1 MKMAKRPRYV
11 DPDCALTLAEGLA
24 EFAACYPDLLP
35 AEDPALREFIRAH
48 DSCHVLFGLTTS
60 IEDEAL
66 ADTWTLVGS
75 TVSVRQYA
83 GYLKHEALRN
93 LVREAG
99 VLALV
104 RGTLRAIPRAIRAL
118 WRARQ
123 MTAKWPF
130 FDYAAHLGTPIVDLR
145 RRYGVRPV

>member
-1 MKMAKRPRYV
+1 MTMTTRPRYL
-11 DPDCALTLAEGLA
+11 DPDCPLTLAEGLA
-24 EFAACYPDLLP
+24 EFAAFNPDLLP

-66 ADTWTLVGS
+66 ADTWTLLGS
-75 TVSVRQYA
+75 TIPTRQYA
-83 GYLKHEALRN
+83 GYLKHEAVMN
-93 LVREAG
+93 IVREAG
-99 VLALV
+99 ARALI
-104 RGTLRAIPRAIRAL
+104 RGTLRAIPRALRVI

-130 FDYAAHLGTPIVDLR
+130 FDYAAHLGTPIAELR